1 LDKIMKKLLSFRF
14 LTLAAWT
21 GLLTLASNTSAVA
34 CAACYGDTSGSKM
47 GNAAAAGIFAMVIIM
62 LAMLSAVAAFGWH
75 LAYRA
80 KHPLPDYQELLK
92 EDGTPETKPG
102 TSA

>member
-1 LDKIMKKLLSFRF
+1 MKTMKTRLSSRMVM
-14 LTLAAWT
+14 LIALT
-21 GLLTLASNTSAVA
+21 GLLVLVSNTSALA

-47 GNAAAAGIFAMVIIM
+47 GNAAAVGIFAMVAIM
-62 LAMLSAVAAFGWH
+62 FVMLGAVAAFGWH

-92 EDGTPETKPG
+92 EDEVKPNPGTP
-102 TSA
+102 S